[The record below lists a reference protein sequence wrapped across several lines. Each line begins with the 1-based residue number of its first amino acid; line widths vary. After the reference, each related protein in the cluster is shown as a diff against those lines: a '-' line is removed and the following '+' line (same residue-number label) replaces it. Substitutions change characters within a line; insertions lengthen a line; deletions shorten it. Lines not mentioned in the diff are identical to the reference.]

1 MSILEI
7 KNIKKSFGEDLE
19 VLQDISLAVEEGEV
33 VSILGPSGSGKST
46 LLRCATFLEQ
56 IDSGSIAYGGKVY
69 VENDTAG
76 NAKKPERAK
85 ILEAQSNF
93 GLVFQDF
100 NLFPHFSVLK
110 NVMDAPVKNQK
121 RPKQEVEKEARAL
134 LAKMGLEGKEDAY
147 PCELSGGQKQR
158 VAIARALALR
168 PKMLYFDEPTS
179 ALTFKEV
186 ESLFKVVKDLKA
198 QGIGIIY
205 ITHRLD
211 EVFEISTDVGIMRDG
226 RITLMGKIEEFTKA
240 ALVKGLLPDATDQ
253 QEIVNKNT
261 VDYSKDPVLEL
272 KNYSGYGFKD
282 ISLKVY
288 PGEILGVAGVVGA
301 GRTEMAQTIFGM
313 DKVLGGKVYLDGNDI
328 TGLST
333 QKVMKAGVNYVSE
346 DRHADGI
353 FKISSVAYNITS
365 GVLSESFMGKV
376 FLNQKKEKSLTQQ
389 YIDDFRIKVT
399 GQEQEV
405 GSLSGGNQQKVVI
418 GHALATNPKLIILD
432 EPTRGIDAGA
442 RTDVYNIIKG
452 LSKKG
457 LAVLLISSDMEEI
470 IELSDRAV
478 TIHQGRLNCEFDRAD
493 INQENLTKASF
504 GVIGKEKES

>member
-56 IDSGSIAYGGKVY
+56 IDSGSIAYGGKGY

-158 VAIARALALR
+158 VAIARALAMR

-179 ALTFKEV
+179 ALDPE
-186 ESLFKVVKDLKA
+186 
-198 QGIGIIY
+198 
-205 ITHRLD
+205 ITA
-211 EVFEISTDVGIMRDG
+211 EILRV
-226 RITLMGKIEEFTKA
+226 L
-240 ALVKGLLPDATDQ
+240 KGLAAEKMTMVIVTH
-253 QEIVNKNT
+253 EIDFARAVSDR
-261 VDYSKDPVLEL
+261 V
-272 KNYSGYGFKD
+272 
-282 ISLKVY
+282 
-288 PGEILGVAGVVGA
+288 
-301 GRTEMAQTIFGM
+301 IFM
-313 DKVLGGKVYLDGNDI
+313 DGGKVVEEGRPEE
-328 TGLST
+328 
-333 QKVMKAGVNYVSE
+333 V
-346 DRHADGI
+346 
-353 FKISSVAYNITS
+353 
-365 GVLSESFMGKV
+365 
-376 FLNQKKEKSLTQQ
+376 
-389 YIDDFRIKVT
+389 ID
-399 GQEQEV
+399 
-405 GSLSGGNQQKVVI
+405 
-418 GHALATNPKLIILD
+418 NPKN
-432 EPTRGIDAGA
+432 ER
-442 RTDVYNIIKG
+442 
-452 LSKKG
+452 
-457 LAVLLISSDMEEI
+457 
-470 IELSDRAV
+470 
-478 TIHQGRLNCEFDRAD
+478 
-493 INQENLTKASF
+493 TKAF
-504 GVIGKEKES
+504 LQKLQV

>member
-69 VENDTAG
+69 VENDTAE

-100 NLFPHFSVLK
+100 NLFPHFSVLQ

-179 ALTFKEV
+179 ALDPE
-186 ESLFKVVKDLKA
+186 
-198 QGIGIIY
+198 
-205 ITHRLD
+205 ITA
-211 EVFEISTDVGIMRDG
+211 EILRV
-226 RITLMGKIEEFTKA
+226 L
-240 ALVKGLLPDATDQ
+240 KGLAAEKMTMVIVTH
-253 QEIVNKNT
+253 EIDFARAVSDR
-261 VDYSKDPVLEL
+261 V
-272 KNYSGYGFKD
+272 
-282 ISLKVY
+282 
-288 PGEILGVAGVVGA
+288 
-301 GRTEMAQTIFGM
+301 IFM
-313 DKVLGGKVYLDGNDI
+313 DGGKVVEEGRPEE
-328 TGLST
+328 
-333 QKVMKAGVNYVSE
+333 V
-346 DRHADGI
+346 
-353 FKISSVAYNITS
+353 
-365 GVLSESFMGKV
+365 
-376 FLNQKKEKSLTQQ
+376 
-389 YIDDFRIKVT
+389 ID
-399 GQEQEV
+399 
-405 GSLSGGNQQKVVI
+405 
-418 GHALATNPKLIILD
+418 NPKN
-432 EPTRGIDAGA
+432 ER
-442 RTDVYNIIKG
+442 
-452 LSKKG
+452 
-457 LAVLLISSDMEEI
+457 
-470 IELSDRAV
+470 
-478 TIHQGRLNCEFDRAD
+478 
-493 INQENLTKASF
+493 TKAF
-504 GVIGKEKES
+504 LQKLQV

>member
-158 VAIARALALR
+158 VAIARAVACGADVILA
-168 PKMLYFDEPTS
+168 DEPTG
-179 ALTFKEV
+179 ALDSKTGAEIM
-186 ESLFKVVKDLKA
+186 
-198 QGIGIIY
+198 GIFSELNRNGKTIIL
-205 ITHRLD
+205 ITHDDKIAAYAKRIIK
-211 EVFEISTDVGIMRDG
+211 ISDG
-226 RITLMGKIEEFTKA
+226 RIT
-240 ALVKGLLPDATDQ
+240 
-253 QEIVNKNT
+253 
-261 VDYSKDPVLEL
+261 
-272 KNYSGYGFKD
+272 
-282 ISLKVY
+282 
-288 PGEILGVAGVVGA
+288 
-301 GRTEMAQTIFGM
+301 
-313 DKVLGGKVYLDGNDI
+313 NDEAI
-328 TGLST
+328 
-333 QKVMKAGVNYVSE
+333 
-346 DRHADGI
+346 
-353 FKISSVAYNITS
+353 
-365 GVLSESFMGKV
+365 
-376 FLNQKKEKSLTQQ
+376 
-389 YIDDFRIKVT
+389 
-399 GQEQEV
+399 
-405 GSLSGGNQQKVVI
+405 
-418 GHALATNPKLIILD
+418 
-432 EPTRGIDAGA
+432 
-442 RTDVYNIIKG
+442 
-452 LSKKG
+452 
-457 LAVLLISSDMEEI
+457 
-470 IELSDRAV
+470 
-478 TIHQGRLNCEFDRAD
+478 
-493 INQENLTKASF
+493 
-504 GVIGKEKES
+504 

>member
-76 NAKKPERAK
+76 NAKKTERAK

-179 ALTFKEV
+179 ALDPE
-186 ESLFKVVKDLKA
+186 
-198 QGIGIIY
+198 
-205 ITHRLD
+205 ITA
-211 EVFEISTDVGIMRDG
+211 EILRV
-226 RITLMGKIEEFTKA
+226 L
-240 ALVKGLLPDATDQ
+240 KGLAAEKMTMVIVTH
-253 QEIVNKNT
+253 EIDFARAVSDR
-261 VDYSKDPVLEL
+261 V
-272 KNYSGYGFKD
+272 
-282 ISLKVY
+282 
-288 PGEILGVAGVVGA
+288 
-301 GRTEMAQTIFGM
+301 IFM
-313 DKVLGGKVYLDGNDI
+313 DGGKVVEEGRPEE
-328 TGLST
+328 
-333 QKVMKAGVNYVSE
+333 V
-346 DRHADGI
+346 
-353 FKISSVAYNITS
+353 
-365 GVLSESFMGKV
+365 
-376 FLNQKKEKSLTQQ
+376 
-389 YIDDFRIKVT
+389 ID
-399 GQEQEV
+399 
-405 GSLSGGNQQKVVI
+405 
-418 GHALATNPKLIILD
+418 NPKN
-432 EPTRGIDAGA
+432 ER
-442 RTDVYNIIKG
+442 
-452 LSKKG
+452 
-457 LAVLLISSDMEEI
+457 
-470 IELSDRAV
+470 
-478 TIHQGRLNCEFDRAD
+478 
-493 INQENLTKASF
+493 TKAF
-504 GVIGKEKES
+504 LQKLQV

>member
-179 ALTFKEV
+179 ALDPE
-186 ESLFKVVKDLKA
+186 
-198 QGIGIIY
+198 
-205 ITHRLD
+205 ITA
-211 EVFEISTDVGIMRDG
+211 EILRV
-226 RITLMGKIEEFTKA
+226 L
-240 ALVKGLLPDATDQ
+240 KGLAAEKMTMVIVTH
-253 QEIVNKNT
+253 EIDFARAVSDR
-261 VDYSKDPVLEL
+261 V
-272 KNYSGYGFKD
+272 
-282 ISLKVY
+282 
-288 PGEILGVAGVVGA
+288 
-301 GRTEMAQTIFGM
+301 IFM
-313 DKVLGGKVYLDGNDI
+313 DGGKVGEE
-328 TGLST
+328 GRPEE
-333 QKVMKAGVNYVSE
+333 V
-346 DRHADGI
+346 
-353 FKISSVAYNITS
+353 
-365 GVLSESFMGKV
+365 
-376 FLNQKKEKSLTQQ
+376 
-389 YIDDFRIKVT
+389 ID
-399 GQEQEV
+399 
-405 GSLSGGNQQKVVI
+405 
-418 GHALATNPKLIILD
+418 NPKN
-432 EPTRGIDAGA
+432 ER
-442 RTDVYNIIKG
+442 
-452 LSKKG
+452 
-457 LAVLLISSDMEEI
+457 
-470 IELSDRAV
+470 
-478 TIHQGRLNCEFDRAD
+478 
-493 INQENLTKASF
+493 TKAF
-504 GVIGKEKES
+504 LQKLQV

>member
-134 LAKMGLEGKEDAY
+134 LTKMGLEGKEDAY

-179 ALTFKEV
+179 ALDPE
-186 ESLFKVVKDLKA
+186 
-198 QGIGIIY
+198 
-205 ITHRLD
+205 ITA
-211 EVFEISTDVGIMRDG
+211 EILRV
-226 RITLMGKIEEFTKA
+226 L
-240 ALVKGLLPDATDQ
+240 KGLAAEKMTMVIVTH
-253 QEIVNKNT
+253 EIDFARAVSDR
-261 VDYSKDPVLEL
+261 V
-272 KNYSGYGFKD
+272 
-282 ISLKVY
+282 
-288 PGEILGVAGVVGA
+288 
-301 GRTEMAQTIFGM
+301 IFM
-313 DKVLGGKVYLDGNDI
+313 DGGKVVEEGRPEE
-328 TGLST
+328 
-333 QKVMKAGVNYVSE
+333 V
-346 DRHADGI
+346 
-353 FKISSVAYNITS
+353 
-365 GVLSESFMGKV
+365 
-376 FLNQKKEKSLTQQ
+376 
-389 YIDDFRIKVT
+389 ID
-399 GQEQEV
+399 
-405 GSLSGGNQQKVVI
+405 
-418 GHALATNPKLIILD
+418 NPKN
-432 EPTRGIDAGA
+432 ER
-442 RTDVYNIIKG
+442 
-452 LSKKG
+452 
-457 LAVLLISSDMEEI
+457 
-470 IELSDRAV
+470 
-478 TIHQGRLNCEFDRAD
+478 
-493 INQENLTKASF
+493 TKAF
-504 GVIGKEKES
+504 LQKLQV

>member
-1 MSILEI
+1 MSILKI

-100 NLFPHFSVLK
+100 NLFPHFSVLQ

-179 ALTFKEV
+179 ALDPE
-186 ESLFKVVKDLKA
+186 
-198 QGIGIIY
+198 
-205 ITHRLD
+205 ITA
-211 EVFEISTDVGIMRDG
+211 EILRV
-226 RITLMGKIEEFTKA
+226 L
-240 ALVKGLLPDATDQ
+240 KGLAAEKMTMVIVTH
-253 QEIVNKNT
+253 EIDFARAVSDR
-261 VDYSKDPVLEL
+261 V
-272 KNYSGYGFKD
+272 
-282 ISLKVY
+282 
-288 PGEILGVAGVVGA
+288 
-301 GRTEMAQTIFGM
+301 IFM
-313 DKVLGGKVYLDGNDI
+313 DGGKVVEEGRPEE
-328 TGLST
+328 
-333 QKVMKAGVNYVSE
+333 V
-346 DRHADGI
+346 
-353 FKISSVAYNITS
+353 
-365 GVLSESFMGKV
+365 
-376 FLNQKKEKSLTQQ
+376 
-389 YIDDFRIKVT
+389 ID
-399 GQEQEV
+399 
-405 GSLSGGNQQKVVI
+405 
-418 GHALATNPKLIILD
+418 NPKN
-432 EPTRGIDAGA
+432 ER
-442 RTDVYNIIKG
+442 
-452 LSKKG
+452 
-457 LAVLLISSDMEEI
+457 
-470 IELSDRAV
+470 
-478 TIHQGRLNCEFDRAD
+478 
-493 INQENLTKASF
+493 TKAF
-504 GVIGKEKES
+504 LQKLQV

>member
-76 NAKKPERAK
+76 NAKKPEHAK

-179 ALTFKEV
+179 ALDPE
-186 ESLFKVVKDLKA
+186 
-198 QGIGIIY
+198 
-205 ITHRLD
+205 ITA
-211 EVFEISTDVGIMRDG
+211 EILRV
-226 RITLMGKIEEFTKA
+226 L
-240 ALVKGLLPDATDQ
+240 KGLAAEKMTMVIVTH
-253 QEIVNKNT
+253 EIDFARAVSDR
-261 VDYSKDPVLEL
+261 V
-272 KNYSGYGFKD
+272 
-282 ISLKVY
+282 
-288 PGEILGVAGVVGA
+288 
-301 GRTEMAQTIFGM
+301 IFM
-313 DKVLGGKVYLDGNDI
+313 DGGKVLEEGRPEE
-328 TGLST
+328 
-333 QKVMKAGVNYVSE
+333 V
-346 DRHADGI
+346 
-353 FKISSVAYNITS
+353 
-365 GVLSESFMGKV
+365 
-376 FLNQKKEKSLTQQ
+376 
-389 YIDDFRIKVT
+389 ID
-399 GQEQEV
+399 
-405 GSLSGGNQQKVVI
+405 
-418 GHALATNPKLIILD
+418 NPKN
-432 EPTRGIDAGA
+432 ER
-442 RTDVYNIIKG
+442 
-452 LSKKG
+452 
-457 LAVLLISSDMEEI
+457 
-470 IELSDRAV
+470 
-478 TIHQGRLNCEFDRAD
+478 
-493 INQENLTKASF
+493 TKAF
-504 GVIGKEKES
+504 LQKLQV

>member
-121 RPKQEVEKEARAL
+121 RPKQEVEKEVRAL

-179 ALTFKEV
+179 ALDPE
-186 ESLFKVVKDLKA
+186 
-198 QGIGIIY
+198 
-205 ITHRLD
+205 ITA
-211 EVFEISTDVGIMRDG
+211 EILRV
-226 RITLMGKIEEFTKA
+226 L
-240 ALVKGLLPDATDQ
+240 KGLAAEKMTMVIVTH
-253 QEIVNKNT
+253 EIDFARAVSDR
-261 VDYSKDPVLEL
+261 V
-272 KNYSGYGFKD
+272 
-282 ISLKVY
+282 
-288 PGEILGVAGVVGA
+288 
-301 GRTEMAQTIFGM
+301 IFM
-313 DKVLGGKVYLDGNDI
+313 DGGKVVEEGRPEE
-328 TGLST
+328 
-333 QKVMKAGVNYVSE
+333 V
-346 DRHADGI
+346 
-353 FKISSVAYNITS
+353 
-365 GVLSESFMGKV
+365 
-376 FLNQKKEKSLTQQ
+376 
-389 YIDDFRIKVT
+389 ID
-399 GQEQEV
+399 
-405 GSLSGGNQQKVVI
+405 
-418 GHALATNPKLIILD
+418 NPKN
-432 EPTRGIDAGA
+432 ER
-442 RTDVYNIIKG
+442 
-452 LSKKG
+452 
-457 LAVLLISSDMEEI
+457 
-470 IELSDRAV
+470 
-478 TIHQGRLNCEFDRAD
+478 
-493 INQENLTKASF
+493 TKAF
-504 GVIGKEKES
+504 LQKLQV

>member
-134 LAKMGLEGKEDAY
+134 LARMGLEGKEDAY

-158 VAIARALALR
+158 VAIARALAMR

-179 ALTFKEV
+179 ALDPE
-186 ESLFKVVKDLKA
+186 
-198 QGIGIIY
+198 
-205 ITHRLD
+205 ITA
-211 EVFEISTDVGIMRDG
+211 EILRV
-226 RITLMGKIEEFTKA
+226 L
-240 ALVKGLLPDATDQ
+240 KGLAAEKMTMVIVTH
-253 QEIVNKNT
+253 EIDFARAVSDR
-261 VDYSKDPVLEL
+261 V
-272 KNYSGYGFKD
+272 
-282 ISLKVY
+282 
-288 PGEILGVAGVVGA
+288 
-301 GRTEMAQTIFGM
+301 IFM
-313 DKVLGGKVYLDGNDI
+313 DGGKVVEEGRPEE
-328 TGLST
+328 
-333 QKVMKAGVNYVSE
+333 V
-346 DRHADGI
+346 
-353 FKISSVAYNITS
+353 
-365 GVLSESFMGKV
+365 
-376 FLNQKKEKSLTQQ
+376 
-389 YIDDFRIKVT
+389 ID
-399 GQEQEV
+399 
-405 GSLSGGNQQKVVI
+405 
-418 GHALATNPKLIILD
+418 NPKN
-432 EPTRGIDAGA
+432 ER
-442 RTDVYNIIKG
+442 
-452 LSKKG
+452 
-457 LAVLLISSDMEEI
+457 
-470 IELSDRAV
+470 
-478 TIHQGRLNCEFDRAD
+478 
-493 INQENLTKASF
+493 TKAF
-504 GVIGKEKES
+504 LQKLQV

>member
-179 ALTFKEV
+179 ALDPE
-186 ESLFKVVKDLKA
+186 
-198 QGIGIIY
+198 
-205 ITHRLD
+205 ITA
-211 EVFEISTDVGIMRDG
+211 EILRV
-226 RITLMGKIEEFTKA
+226 L
-240 ALVKGLLPDATDQ
+240 KGLAAEKMTMVIVTH
-253 QEIVNKNT
+253 EIDFARAVSDR
-261 VDYSKDPVLEL
+261 V
-272 KNYSGYGFKD
+272 
-282 ISLKVY
+282 
-288 PGEILGVAGVVGA
+288 
-301 GRTEMAQTIFGM
+301 IFM
-313 DKVLGGKVYLDGNDI
+313 DGGKVVEEGRPEE
-328 TGLST
+328 
-333 QKVMKAGVNYVSE
+333 V
-346 DRHADGI
+346 
-353 FKISSVAYNITS
+353 
-365 GVLSESFMGKV
+365 
-376 FLNQKKEKSLTQQ
+376 
-389 YIDDFRIKVT
+389 ID
-399 GQEQEV
+399 
-405 GSLSGGNQQKVVI
+405 
-418 GHALATNPKLIILD
+418 NPKN
-432 EPTRGIDAGA
+432 ER
-442 RTDVYNIIKG
+442 
-452 LSKKG
+452 
-457 LAVLLISSDMEEI
+457 
-470 IELSDRAV
+470 
-478 TIHQGRLNCEFDRAD
+478 
-493 INQENLTKASF
+493 TKAF
-504 GVIGKEKES
+504 LHKLQV

>member
-121 RPKQEVEKEARAL
+121 RPKQEVEKAARAL

-179 ALTFKEV
+179 ALDPE
-186 ESLFKVVKDLKA
+186 
-198 QGIGIIY
+198 
-205 ITHRLD
+205 ITA
-211 EVFEISTDVGIMRDG
+211 EILRV
-226 RITLMGKIEEFTKA
+226 L
-240 ALVKGLLPDATDQ
+240 KGLAAEKMTMVIVTH
-253 QEIVNKNT
+253 EIDFARAVSDR
-261 VDYSKDPVLEL
+261 V
-272 KNYSGYGFKD
+272 
-282 ISLKVY
+282 
-288 PGEILGVAGVVGA
+288 
-301 GRTEMAQTIFGM
+301 IFM
-313 DKVLGGKVYLDGNDI
+313 DGGKVVEEGRPEE
-328 TGLST
+328 
-333 QKVMKAGVNYVSE
+333 V
-346 DRHADGI
+346 
-353 FKISSVAYNITS
+353 
-365 GVLSESFMGKV
+365 
-376 FLNQKKEKSLTQQ
+376 
-389 YIDDFRIKVT
+389 ID
-399 GQEQEV
+399 
-405 GSLSGGNQQKVVI
+405 
-418 GHALATNPKLIILD
+418 NPKN
-432 EPTRGIDAGA
+432 ER
-442 RTDVYNIIKG
+442 
-452 LSKKG
+452 
-457 LAVLLISSDMEEI
+457 
-470 IELSDRAV
+470 
-478 TIHQGRLNCEFDRAD
+478 
-493 INQENLTKASF
+493 TKAF
-504 GVIGKEKES
+504 LQKLQV

>member
-179 ALTFKEV
+179 ALDPEITAEILRV
-186 ESLFKVVKDLKA
+186 LKDLLQRK
-198 QGIGIIY
+198 
-205 ITHRLD
+205 
-211 EVFEISTDVGIMRDG
+211 
-226 RITLMGKIEEFTKA
+226 
-240 ALVKGLLPDATDQ
+240 
-253 QEIVNKNT
+253 
-261 VDYSKDPVLEL
+261 
-272 KNYSGYGFKD
+272 
-282 ISLKVY
+282 
-288 PGEILGVAGVVGA
+288 
-301 GRTEMAQTIFGM
+301 
-313 DKVLGGKVYLDGNDI
+313 
-328 TGLST
+328 
-333 QKVMKAGVNYVSE
+333 
-346 DRHADGI
+346 
-353 FKISSVAYNITS
+353 
-365 GVLSESFMGKV
+365 
-376 FLNQKKEKSLTQQ
+376 
-389 YIDDFRIKVT
+389 
-399 GQEQEV
+399 
-405 GSLSGGNQQKVVI
+405 
-418 GHALATNPKLIILD
+418 
-432 EPTRGIDAGA
+432 
-442 RTDVYNIIKG
+442 
-452 LSKKG
+452 
-457 LAVLLISSDMEEI
+457 
-470 IELSDRAV
+470 
-478 TIHQGRLNCEFDRAD
+478 
-493 INQENLTKASF
+493 
-504 GVIGKEKES
+504 

>member
-100 NLFPHFSVLK
+100 NLFPYFSVLK

-179 ALTFKEV
+179 ALDPE
-186 ESLFKVVKDLKA
+186 
-198 QGIGIIY
+198 
-205 ITHRLD
+205 ITA
-211 EVFEISTDVGIMRDG
+211 EILRV
-226 RITLMGKIEEFTKA
+226 L
-240 ALVKGLLPDATDQ
+240 KGLAAEKMTMVIVTH
-253 QEIVNKNT
+253 EIDFARAVSDR
-261 VDYSKDPVLEL
+261 V
-272 KNYSGYGFKD
+272 
-282 ISLKVY
+282 
-288 PGEILGVAGVVGA
+288 
-301 GRTEMAQTIFGM
+301 IFM
-313 DKVLGGKVYLDGNDI
+313 DGGKVVEEGRPEE
-328 TGLST
+328 
-333 QKVMKAGVNYVSE
+333 V
-346 DRHADGI
+346 
-353 FKISSVAYNITS
+353 
-365 GVLSESFMGKV
+365 
-376 FLNQKKEKSLTQQ
+376 
-389 YIDDFRIKVT
+389 ID
-399 GQEQEV
+399 
-405 GSLSGGNQQKVVI
+405 
-418 GHALATNPKLIILD
+418 NPKN
-432 EPTRGIDAGA
+432 ER
-442 RTDVYNIIKG
+442 
-452 LSKKG
+452 
-457 LAVLLISSDMEEI
+457 
-470 IELSDRAV
+470 
-478 TIHQGRLNCEFDRAD
+478 
-493 INQENLTKASF
+493 TKAF
-504 GVIGKEKES
+504 LQKLQV

>member
-1 MSILEI
+1 MSILKI

-100 NLFPHFSVLK
+100 NLFPHFSVLQ

-179 ALTFKEV
+179 ALDPE
-186 ESLFKVVKDLKA
+186 
-198 QGIGIIY
+198 
-205 ITHRLD
+205 ITA
-211 EVFEISTDVGIMRDG
+211 EILRV
-226 RITLMGKIEEFTKA
+226 L
-240 ALVKGLLPDATDQ
+240 KGLAAEKMTMVIVTH
-253 QEIVNKNT
+253 EIDFARAVSDR
-261 VDYSKDPVLEL
+261 V
-272 KNYSGYGFKD
+272 F
-282 ISLKVY
+282 
-288 PGEILGVAGVVGA
+288 
-301 GRTEMAQTIFGM
+301 FM
-313 DKVLGGKVYLDGNDI
+313 DGGKVVEEGRPEE
-328 TGLST
+328 
-333 QKVMKAGVNYVSE
+333 V
-346 DRHADGI
+346 
-353 FKISSVAYNITS
+353 
-365 GVLSESFMGKV
+365 
-376 FLNQKKEKSLTQQ
+376 
-389 YIDDFRIKVT
+389 ID
-399 GQEQEV
+399 
-405 GSLSGGNQQKVVI
+405 
-418 GHALATNPKLIILD
+418 NPKN
-432 EPTRGIDAGA
+432 ER
-442 RTDVYNIIKG
+442 
-452 LSKKG
+452 
-457 LAVLLISSDMEEI
+457 
-470 IELSDRAV
+470 
-478 TIHQGRLNCEFDRAD
+478 
-493 INQENLTKASF
+493 TKAF
-504 GVIGKEKES
+504 LQKLQV

>member
-158 VAIARALALR
+158 VAIARALAQR

-179 ALTFKEV
+179 ALDPE
-186 ESLFKVVKDLKA
+186 
-198 QGIGIIY
+198 
-205 ITHRLD
+205 ITA
-211 EVFEISTDVGIMRDG
+211 EILRV
-226 RITLMGKIEEFTKA
+226 L
-240 ALVKGLLPDATDQ
+240 KGLAAEKMTMVIVTH
-253 QEIVNKNT
+253 EIDFARAVSDR
-261 VDYSKDPVLEL
+261 V
-272 KNYSGYGFKD
+272 
-282 ISLKVY
+282 
-288 PGEILGVAGVVGA
+288 
-301 GRTEMAQTIFGM
+301 IFM
-313 DKVLGGKVYLDGNDI
+313 DGGKVVEEGRPEE
-328 TGLST
+328 
-333 QKVMKAGVNYVSE
+333 V
-346 DRHADGI
+346 
-353 FKISSVAYNITS
+353 
-365 GVLSESFMGKV
+365 
-376 FLNQKKEKSLTQQ
+376 
-389 YIDDFRIKVT
+389 ID
-399 GQEQEV
+399 
-405 GSLSGGNQQKVVI
+405 
-418 GHALATNPKLIILD
+418 NPKN
-432 EPTRGIDAGA
+432 ER
-442 RTDVYNIIKG
+442 
-452 LSKKG
+452 
-457 LAVLLISSDMEEI
+457 
-470 IELSDRAV
+470 
-478 TIHQGRLNCEFDRAD
+478 
-493 INQENLTKASF
+493 TKAF
-504 GVIGKEKES
+504 LQKLQV

>member
-168 PKMLYFDEPTS
+168 PKMLYFDELTS
-179 ALTFKEV
+179 ALDPE
-186 ESLFKVVKDLKA
+186 
-198 QGIGIIY
+198 
-205 ITHRLD
+205 ITA
-211 EVFEISTDVGIMRDG
+211 EILRV
-226 RITLMGKIEEFTKA
+226 L
-240 ALVKGLLPDATDQ
+240 KGLAAEKMTMVIVTH
-253 QEIVNKNT
+253 EIDFARAVSDR
-261 VDYSKDPVLEL
+261 V
-272 KNYSGYGFKD
+272 
-282 ISLKVY
+282 
-288 PGEILGVAGVVGA
+288 
-301 GRTEMAQTIFGM
+301 IFM
-313 DKVLGGKVYLDGNDI
+313 DGGKVVEEGRPEE
-328 TGLST
+328 
-333 QKVMKAGVNYVSE
+333 V
-346 DRHADGI
+346 
-353 FKISSVAYNITS
+353 
-365 GVLSESFMGKV
+365 
-376 FLNQKKEKSLTQQ
+376 
-389 YIDDFRIKVT
+389 ID
-399 GQEQEV
+399 
-405 GSLSGGNQQKVVI
+405 N
-418 GHALATNPKLIILD
+418 
-432 EPTRGIDAGA
+432 
-442 RTDVYNIIKG
+442 
-452 LSKKG
+452 SKN
-457 LAVLLISSDMEEI
+457 E
-470 IELSDRAV
+470 R
-478 TIHQGRLNCEFDRAD
+478 
-493 INQENLTKASF
+493 TKAF
-504 GVIGKEKES
+504 LQKLQV